1 MTSTNNVT
9 TDPPQAANSPTPET
23 LNDKTALDN
32 TSNESE
38 SDLLSISSNHS
49 DFYKDVF
56 KTRYNEH
63 IKNHSSI
70 LNFKNYFNYLNLEK
84 HNDNDSQ
91 IPLFVCDICLK
102 KGTDIILCD
111 ICYNSAHEQCLNDPN
126 INGDDYICER
136 CKFLDEQLLLDAV
149 PCYYCNQ
156 TKGLMKKLDNGAY
169 AHYYCDKYLKG
180 EFVKRNCLCCVCN
193 KKQPFGLQCQ
203 FDGCDKVFDVKCG
216 FVKYKQVVYCK
227 EHLIKVDK
235 ILLLN
240 KKRKKSNE
248 NKNNGDNCSTKNNK
262 NDDNKE

>member
-1 MTSTNNVT
+1 MTSTNNAPSN
-9 TDPPQAANSPTPET
+9 PPQTPPSQPEN
-23 LNDKTALDN
+23 LPDKTPVDIP
-32 TSNESE
+32 SNDDIE

-84 HNDNDSQ
+84 HNDNESQ

-111 ICYNSAHEQCLNDPN
+111 ICYNSAHEQCLSDPN

-149 PCYYCNQ
+149 PTIQ
-156 TKGLMKKLDNGAY
+156 
-169 AHYYCDKYLKG
+169 
-180 EFVKRNCLCCVCN
+180 
-193 KKQPFGLQCQ
+193 
-203 FDGCDKVFDVKCG
+203 
-216 FVKYKQVVYCK
+216 
-227 EHLIKVDK
+227 
-235 ILLLN
+235 
-240 KKRKKSNE
+240 NE
-248 NKNNGDNCSTKNNK
+248 ITQALPIFI
-262 NDDNKE
+262 